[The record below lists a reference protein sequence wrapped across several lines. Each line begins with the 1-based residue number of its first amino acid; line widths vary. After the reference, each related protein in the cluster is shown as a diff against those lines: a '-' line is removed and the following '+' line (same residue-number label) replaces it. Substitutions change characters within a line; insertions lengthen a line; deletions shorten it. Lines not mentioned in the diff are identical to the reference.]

1 MPYFT
6 RQVDASGALMLEGW
20 IGVTS
25 HRQNAL
31 FNANEPCP
39 APILVRMMVD
49 TGASC
54 TCVDE
59 SILRELNLQAT
70 GIATINTPTTGST
83 PVLMEQYDVSLT
95 IIAQN
100 IIDPL
105 HRSAIPVIS
114 TELFESQQF
123 HVLLGRDVLSGCIL
137 IYDGQNGEFKFG
149 Y

>member
-1 MPYFT
+1 
-6 RQVDASGALMLEGW
+6 
-20 IGVTS
+20 
-25 HRQNAL
+25 
-31 FNANEPCP
+31 
-39 APILVRMMVD
+39 MMVD